1 MAQTDTRASFRLPW
15 NGDRNDSDETVSD
28 DADTNTSVDE
38 VTQAQEPA
46 TTGEI
51 DQISPPAARRAT
63 KLMAEFSRAMQVAAG
78 ASRDETMARF
88 TSDAKAVIEEI
99 HNAATIEIAALRH
112 RADDDVAAVRDWS
125 KAEIARVREE
135 TEARITLRKT
145 ALEGEVE
152 AHAATID
159 ARVERVGATVDAY
172 ETEMA
177 EFFERLLAEEDPT
190 RIATMAETMP
200 EPPDLVGIA
209 TSAGDPDRTFVP
221 FPTAALTRPMPGR
234 DDGSQDQPP
243 DGRDAPVS
251 DETSDMAT
259 VVEVAIDAAEEAPD
273 VPIAVVEPDFA
284 AAEAEAAAIAGE
296 LDPDDDIATALA
308 AADEGVPARVAPDSA
323 THHDQDT
330 TRVTV
335 VGLVSVASIASF
347 KRSLNRA
354 TGVLSIAV
362 ASGPE
367 GEFIFTVNHAPGLAL
382 GDVITALAG
391 FQARITAQ

>member
-15 NGDRNDSDETVSD
+15 NGDRNDSDETVSE

-38 VTQAQEPA
+38 VPQAQEPA

-135 TEARITLRKT
+135 TEARIALRKT

-200 EPPDLVGIA
+200 EPPDLV
-209 TSAGDPDRTFVP
+209 
-221 FPTAALTRPMPGR
+221 
-234 DDGSQDQPP
+234 
-243 DGRDAPVS
+243 
-251 DETSDMAT
+251 
-259 VVEVAIDAAEEAPD
+259 
-273 VPIAVVEPDFA
+273 
-284 AAEAEAAAIAGE
+284 
-296 LDPDDDIATALA
+296 DIATALA
-308 AADEGVPARVAPDSA
+308 AADEGVPARVALDSA
-323 THHDQDT
+323 TNRDQDT

-382 GDVITALAG
+382 A
-391 FQARITAQ
+391 